1 MHRLMAPAGIVSM
14 DAGASC
20 PLQPRRL
27 DPTIRFTRVVVDRL
41 SRRTTRS
48 AIRTVAESDPRK
60 ARATRTLAAYYSNV
74 NVLPIDSHFGLYTT

>member
-27 DPTIRFTRVVVDRL
+27 DPTIRFTRRVVVDRL
-41 SRRTTRS
+41 SDSLDVRHVRS
-48 AIRTVAESDPRK
+48 AIRTVADSDPRK

-74 NVLPIDSHFGLYTT
+74 NVLPID